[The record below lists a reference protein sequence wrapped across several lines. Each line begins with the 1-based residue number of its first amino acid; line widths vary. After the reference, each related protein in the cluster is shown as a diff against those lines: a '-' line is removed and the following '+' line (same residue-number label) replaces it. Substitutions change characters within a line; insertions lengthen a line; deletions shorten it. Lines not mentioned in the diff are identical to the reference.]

1 MQIGSRG
8 RGAMVV
14 LFYSKLPQLWEIS
27 LFRKESA
34 ACDGNSRQR
43 FSQLIT
49 PIALGVSL
57 KSFSRYFRSHM
68 LKLIYIFWP
77 RSYSKQSLLWR
88 LLGEKTCSTVYFS

>member
-1 MQIGSRG
+1 MVGVCRLDLVEG
-8 RGAMVV
+8 GAIVV
-14 LFYSKLPQLWEIS
+14 LFYKKVPQLWEIS

-57 KSFSRYFRSHM
+57 SLFVFAFANTDTMQSCRNFNHYF
-68 LKLIYIFWP
+68 I
-77 RSYSKQSLLWR
+77 
-88 LLGEKTCSTVYFS
+88 